1 MLIDNYAIDF
11 MKKILFVLLMAA
23 GLGACSSDN
32 DVDFAENDTVQK
44 QNTEYESSVLSVP
57 SCFSALTGKVR
68 VDVSNGIGNPVIVF
82 TPVVPFGVSPT
93 AKFKVRLE
101 VQPLADCDDMN
112 SNTGTLLTFGPAG
125 TVQNV
130 LLFPPSV
137 SVMPASVPLC
147 YKWRFVFE
155 GIESVKRDP
164 ICYSAS
170 IWYESPLF

>member
-1 MLIDNYAIDF
+1 

-32 DVDFAENDTVQK
+32 DVDFGQYDADQK
-44 QNTEYESSVLSVP
+44 SNEAYSLAAVSAP
-57 SCFSALTGKVR
+57 SCFSTLTGKVR

-82 TPVVPFGVSPT
+82 TPVVPFGVSPA
-93 AKFKVRLE
+93 AKFRIRLE
-101 VQPLADCDDMN
+101 VQPLADCDDME
-112 SNTGTLLTFGPAG
+112 SNTGNLLSFGPTG

-130 LLFPPSV
+130 LLFSPSV

-164 ICYSAS
+164 VCYSAS
-170 IWYESPLF
+170 GWYESPLF